1 MRSAIVVGTGA
12 GGAMAAKELQG
23 TFDVTILEAGAEF
36 KPFSLNV
43 DSLAKF
49 RKTGMFLDERMISLL
64 FPAMRVVKSSEKM
77 IMVTGKG
84 TGGSTTLSTGSALR
98 WDQDLK
104 EIGINLD
111 EEFQELESE
120 IPMTTDHQ
128 KYWRPVTKDLYE
140 ACKELGLDPQL
151 TPKMIDFTK
160 CRHCSQCVLG
170 CHYDAKWDSRDLLN
184 ESIRKGARLVTGSTV
199 TGLKIEEGKVTAVY
213 AKENGRA
220 KTYTA
225 DLVVLAAGGMGT
237 PVILEK
243 SGIVCEPTLSGDPL
257 LCVAASYEGAKQDH
271 QILMP
276 FCMERD
282 GYMLSPYMD
291 YLSFFFNKNWRKPS
305 DNIISI
311 MIKLA
316 DSNVGASR
324 EKGFEKSLT
333 DQDKATFQRAVAECR
348 MILKKIGIPEK
359 DMFLGTVNAGHPGS
373 MLPLTEAEAETM
385 HSERLPKNLYIAD
398 ATLLPRSM
406 GNPPI
411 LTVMAVA
418 KRVAKVC
425 RREAGPLY

>member
-1 MRSAIVVGTGA
+1 MKSAIVVGTGA

-23 TFDVTILEAGAEF
+23 AFDVTILETGAEF
-36 KPFSLNV
+36 KAFSFHV

-49 RKTGMFLDERMISLL
+49 RKTGVFLDERMISLL

-98 WDQDLK
+98 WDRDLK

-111 EEFQELESE
+111 DEFQELESE

-128 KYWRPVTKDLYE
+128 KYWRPVTKELYE
-140 ACKELGLDPQL
+140 VCKELGLDPQL

-170 CHYDAKWDSRDLLN
+170 CHYDAKWDTRELLN
-184 ESIRKGARLVTGSTV
+184 ESIKKGARLITDSTV
-199 TGLKIEEGKVTAVY
+199 TGLKIEDGKVTAVY
-213 AKENGRA
+213 AKEHGKT

-291 YLSFFFNKNWRKPS
+291 YLSFFFNKDWRKPS
-305 DNIISI
+305 ENIISI

-316 DSNVGASR
+316 DSNIGASR
-324 EKGFEKSLT
+324 EKTFEKSLT
-333 DQDKATFQRAVAECR
+333 AQDKDTLQRAITECK

-359 DMFLGTVNAGHPGS
+359 DIFLGTVNAGHPGS
-373 MLPLTEAEAETM
+373 MLPLTEAEARTM
-385 HSERLPKNLYIAD
+385 HNERLPKNLYIAD

-425 RREAGPLY
+425 KKEISPF